1 MLITIKLFLLC
12 IKKDLLLLYFNFKYK
27 IMIENF
33 KRAIEYSMFHNKV
46 TKKELSEYME
56 MSYPTML
63 KYLSDPG
70 LLKINDANRLCNI
83 LNLSL
88 NELLNN

>member
-1 MLITIKLFLLC
+1 M
-12 IKKDLLLLYFNFKYK
+12 YNFKET

-46 TKKELSEYME
+46 TKKELSEYMN

-63 KYLSDPG
+63 KYLNEPG
-70 LLKINDANRLCNI
+70 SLKISDADRLCKI
-83 LNLSL
+83 LNL
-88 NELLNN
+88 NITELINK